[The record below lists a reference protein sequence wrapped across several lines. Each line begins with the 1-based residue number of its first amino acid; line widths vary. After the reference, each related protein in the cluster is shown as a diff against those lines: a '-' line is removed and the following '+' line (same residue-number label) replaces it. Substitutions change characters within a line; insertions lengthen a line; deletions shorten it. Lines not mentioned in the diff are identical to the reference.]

1 MNALFR
7 FVRLTLRRFACS
19 GDVGV
24 HHLPIA
30 PHEGRRYIARYA
42 RRYTISRVGVGFVVA
57 GLGLAS
63 VPLRAQVPPVPEKV
77 AATGRGVPK
86 LVAEQ
91 RLLDVGKIVEGEKLP
106 LEWVLENRG
115 DGDLQILRT
124 QASCGCTLV
133 KLEEAQKTVKPGS
146 TLRLSALFDS
156 TSRTGEYEK
165 TVTVYS
171 NDPLEPELRLSF
183 HALVSALYEVEPV
196 GILNLQSIRRGE
208 KATKTAEFKVA
219 AGRKSLKILSIEN
232 SSEDAIEIEHES
244 VENGGAIGER
254 VRVTISDA
262 AAVGMVRATAVV
274 KLSVDEIEREYSLSI
289 RGQIVGDLTW
299 RPLLL
304 DTTRQPSL
312 PGRRLA
318 PLTIEST
325 DKHPFEILRVD
336 AGPLFETAVE
346 TPAGGAPGMRRNV
359 LLTVRD
365 DAPPGPFA
373 ASLKVF
379 TDCLDQPLIEIPVFG
394 AVTAPLEVDPPVVY
408 LRQDGTPAGTRRR
421 LKLQAASST
430 TSLKVYDVAC
440 DQPAV
445 QVTFDDEASA
455 RYQHLRYYDV
465 TLSGPLPK
473 GSHQATLTFTTNIE
487 RSNEMKLPVTIQ
499 VP

>member
-1 MNALFR
+1 MNALFGLGR
-7 FVRLTLRRFACS
+7 ATRKLVASSCRVA
-19 GDVGV
+19 V
-24 HHLPIA
+24 HGRSLA
-30 PHEGRRYIARYA
+30 AHEGRRDIAEER
-42 RRYTISRVGVGFVVA
+42 RRYTVSLWGVGFIA
-57 GLGLAS
+57 SYLGLAS
-63 VPLRAQVPPVPEKV
+63 VPVHAQVPPVPDKP
-77 AATGRGVPK
+77 ATKGGGVPR

-91 RLLDVGKIVEGEKLP
+91 RLLDVGKIVEGEKVP

-133 KLEEAQKTVKPGS
+133 KLEEAQKTVKPGA
-146 TLRLSALFDS
+146 TLRLAALFDS
-156 TSRTGEYEK
+156 TSRTGEHEK

-171 NDPLEPELRLSF
+171 NDALEPELRLSF
-183 HALVSALYEVEPV
+183 HALVAALYDVDPV
-196 GILNLQSIRRGE
+196 GILNLQGIRRGE
-208 KATKTAEFKVA
+208 KATKTAEFRVA
-219 AGRKSLKILSIEN
+219 AGRKSLKILGIEN
-232 SSEDAIEIEHES
+232 SSMDAIEIEHEPF
-244 VENGGAIGER
+244 ENGGVTGER
-254 VRVTISDA
+254 IRVTVSDA
-262 AAVGMVRATAVV
+262 AAVGMVRATATV
-274 KLSVDEIEREYSLSI
+274 KLAVDGIEREYALSV

-325 DKHPFEILRVD
+325 DKHPFEILRVE
-336 AGPLFETAVE
+336 AGSLFESSVE
-346 TPAGGAPGMRRNV
+346 TPTGGAPGFRRNV

-394 AVTAPLEVDPPVVY
+394 SVTAPLEVDPPVVY
-408 LRQDGTPAGTRRR
+408 LRQDGTPSGTRRR
-421 LKLQAASST
+421 IKLQAAAST

-445 QVTFDDEASA
+445 KVTFDDDASS

-465 TLSGPLPK
+465 TLSGQLPK

-487 RSNEMKLPVTIQ
+487 RANELKLPVTIQ